1 MDRLAALLRRVPS
14 LDLDD
19 ARQYLA
25 WAACELGPD
34 APDDRLVEMA
44 VRRARADG
52 YDDPWVYPRDAEDE
66 DGRRRD
72 WAATVPD
79 GGAGAASILARV
91 GLSPSGLRRP
101 RPAGWSARVVRI
113 ARLILA
119 APGSRAA
126 AEILRRRWGR
136 MLAGLEPAS
145 FREAARAAGV
155 ALGTAWN
162 IEAEAKARMARLVR
176 WAAHAPSPEQLSWL
190 DPPAD
195 AAAATEPE
203 APPLLGL
210 DSTRQD
216 DANQLRLF

>member
-1 MDRLAALLRRVPS
+1 VPS

-44 VRRARADG
+44 VRQARADG
-52 YDDPWVYPRDAEDE
+52 YDDPLVYPSDVEDE
-66 DGRRRD
+66 EGRRRD
-72 WAATVPD
+72 WAALVPD

-91 GLSPSGLRRP
+91 GLPPSVPRRSGPSGAGSG
-101 RPAGWSARVVRI
+101 AGWSARVARVV
-113 ARLILA
+113 RLILA

-136 MLAGLEPAS
+136 ILAGLEPAS

-162 IEAEAKARMARLVR
+162 IEAEAKARMSRLIR

-190 DPPAD
+190 DPSSD
-195 AAAATEPE
+195 STSATEPE
-203 APPLLGL
+203 APPLLGIV
-210 DSTRQD
+210 STRQN